1 MAPTIGATEQ
11 STVRDSRH
19 DDERST
25 EKFAAVFAGAM
36 HNHAHVAKHAH
47 VKPKDGTSELDAP
60 DESAA
65 HDDADKATTD
75 SSAAAETKS
84 ASDAKA
90 PSDAKA
96 ASDAKVPSDIK
107 AKADAASATD
117 AVVRS
122 VSTLDPA
129 LQAKLARVMERMRDE
144 TGQDVK
150 VSETYRSQSRQDALY
165 AQGRQAPGPVV
176 TWTQNSKH
184 TQGRAV
190 DVLLGGGNA
199 SPDAYATLQR
209 IAKEEGLRTLGAID
223 PGHLELPSTG
233 ATSAANGATPAIPV
247 APADASGP
255 GMVSIARLAQVAQVA
270 QVATV
275 AQPAR
280 VARVATVAPV
290 NVNAVASNGAAASQ
304 SAVSQATV
312 TQVAP
317 NQATVN
323 QTAPNQATVNQAT
336 VNQATVNQATVD
348 ASDDDISTGAQMSN
362 RATIAQGPKAA
373 TPSMQG
379 THTQS
384 AGAQS
389 GSQKFGA
396 DSGHR
401 GSDSGS
407 GDGRGYGALDAA
419 YSMRE
424 QTAASSALH
433 GATPVTGVS
442 TAERAARIMA
452 MDDAPARPL
461 SQITMNVDAGNGTT
475 DRVQVGLRG
484 STLNA
489 TIDTVDISGARAM
502 TARSDELVR
511 ALSRDGVE
519 VESLRVRATA
529 TAAPVLAPQNSRS
542 SSDSSNSARSE
553 RDNPWQQQDKQQ
565 SESDRR
571 QQQRDKR
578 GGNTQ

>member
-1 MAPTIGATEQ
+1 MAPTVGATEQ
-11 STVRDSRH
+11 SPVRDARH
-19 DDERST
+19 EDERST

-75 SSAAAETKS
+75 SAATETKS
-84 ASDAKA
+84 ASDV
-90 PSDAKA
+90 KA

-107 AKADAASATD
+107 AKTDAASSAD
-117 AVVRS
+117 GVVRS

-144 TGQDVK
+144 TGQDVQ
-150 VSETYRSQSRQDALY
+150 VSETYRSQSRQDTLY

-223 PGHLELPSTG
+223 PGHLELPGTR
-233 ATSAANGATPAIPV
+233 ATSAANGATPTIPV

-280 VARVATVAPV
+280 AARVATIAQV
-290 NVNAVASNGAAASQ
+290 NVSAGASNGAAA
-304 SAVSQATV
+304 
-312 TQVAP
+312 
-317 NQATVN
+317 NQAAVT
-323 QTAPNQATVNQAT
+323 QATVNQAT
-336 VNQATVNQATVD
+336 PTQATVNQAAVTQATPNQAAVNQATVD
-348 ASDDDISTGAQMSN
+348 ASDDDASTGAQPIN
-362 RATIAQGPKAA
+362 RATIAQGPKAP

-379 THTQS
+379 THAQS
-384 AGAQS
+384 AGSQS
-389 GSQKFGA
+389 GGQKFGT
-396 DSGHR
+396 SGDR
-401 GSDSGS
+401 GSDNG
-407 GDGRGYGALDAA
+407 GDKRGYGALDAA
-419 YSMRE
+419 FSMRE
-424 QTAASSALH
+424 QPSTHTAVHNVAA
-433 GATPVTGVS
+433 ATGISP
-442 TAERAARIMA
+442 AERADRIMA
-452 MDDAPARPL
+452 AMDDGPTRPL

-475 DRVQVGLRG
+475 DRIQVGLRG
-484 STLNA
+484 SALNA
-489 TIDTVDISGARAM
+489 TIDAADAGGARAM
-502 TARSDELVR
+502 TARTDELVR

-529 TAAPVLAPQNSRS
+529 TAGPVLAPQNSRS

-553 RDNPWQQQDKQQ
+553 RGNPWQQQDKQQ